1 MNYKINLFSVCSALL
16 LASCGTN
23 REQNK
28 LPEQLNSDR
37 NDFYNLINIKNVP
50 DSQKDQ
56 DWFVFADLGSWT
68 GYALPENEATRLA
81 GSFVGP
87 YMMTG
92 RGWVACSLAE
102 PLIRINGEKYDL
114 ARNIQTAKY
123 YPGKLV
129 QEFSDERLS
138 FVTELC
144 FSSARTAVIRSYV
157 KNVGSEELNISMQ
170 WHGGVYENN
179 ASLSLNGNS
188 VNIQQKQEPSYTSV
202 NFNTAKEVRLQGRDS
217 LLVVEQESYQLKP
230 GDGFETVS
238 TQTFAFDEASLNT
251 ELAHLKDM
259 NVAQVFSDNEKRW
272 NNYLSSLFNSDSP
285 FMRENKYRHVV
296 TKAVMTL
303 VANWRTASADI
314 LHDGSYPSYNGFFGI
329 WSWDSWKH
337 AAANALYNP
346 EEAKNEV
353 RCLFDYQAENGMIP
367 DFVSR
372 NKDRINWRDTKP
384 PLAAWAVKCIY
395 DATGDKAFVAEMFDK
410 LYKYHQWW
418 YTHRDHDKNGICEY
432 GSTDGTLLAACWES
446 GMDNGVRF
454 DDAVM
459 LKNDPEDAWSMN
471 QENICLNSF
480 LYAEKGFLADMADLL
495 DKKDLASQLRKDAD
509 ALKMHIQTKM
519 FDEETGFFYDTRLET
534 GEFIK
539 VMGAECWLP
548 LWAGVAT
555 PEQARK
561 VLDKMLDPK
570 KFNSRVPLGTL
581 DISHP
586 RLRPTRGYWRGPVWI
601 DQVYFGVTGLRN
613 YGFNEEADMFVSK
626 YIDNAQGLLTDGPIH
641 ENYNP
646 LTGETL
652 NCPNFGWSSAVT
664 IKMLLNK

>member
-56 DWFVFADLGSWT
+56 DCFVFADLGSWT

-102 PLIRINGEKYDL
+102 PLILINGEKYDL

-157 KNVGSEELNISMQ
+157 ENVGSEELNISMQ
-170 WHGGVYENN
+170 WHGGVYENS
-179 ASLSLNGNS
+179 SLSLNGNC
-188 VNIQQKQEPSYTSV
+188 VNIQQKQEPGYTSV
-202 NFNTAKEVRLQGRDS
+202 NFNTAKEVRLQGKDS
-217 LLVVEQESYQLKP
+217 LLVVEQESYRLKP

-259 NVAQVFSDNEKRW
+259 NATQVFSDNEKRW

-534 GEFIK
+534 GDFIK

-581 DISHP
+581 DISHS

>member
-56 DWFVFADLGSWT
+56 NCFVFADLGSWT

-102 PLIRINGEKYDL
+102 PLILINGEKYDL

-188 VNIQQKQEPSYTSV
+188 VNIQQKQEPGYTSV
-202 NFNTAKEVRLQGRDS
+202 NFNTAKEVRLQGKDS
-217 LLVVEQESYQLKP
+217 LLVVEQESYRLKP

-346 EEAKNEV
+346 EEAKNEL

-509 ALKMHIQTKM
+509 ALKTHIQTKM

-581 DISHP
+581 DISHS

>member
-56 DWFVFADLGSWT
+56 DCFVFADLGSWT

-102 PLIRINGEKYDL
+102 PLILINGEKYDL

-157 KNVGSEELNISMQ
+157 KNVGSQELNISMQ
-170 WHGGVYENN
+170 WHGGVYENS
-179 ASLSLNGNS
+179 SLSLNGNC
-188 VNIQQKQEPSYTSV
+188 VNIQQKQEPGYTSV
-202 NFNTAKEVRLQGRDS
+202 NFNTAKEVRLQGKDS
-217 LLVVEQESYQLKP
+217 LLVVEQESYRLKP

-259 NVAQVFSDNEKRW
+259 NATQVFSDNEKRW

-480 LYAEKGFLADMADLL
+480 LSAEKGFLADMADLL

-509 ALKMHIQTKM
+509 ALKTHIQTKM

-534 GEFIK
+534 GEFVK

>member
-56 DWFVFADLGSWT
+56 DCFVFADLGSWT

-102 PLIRINGEKYDL
+102 PLILINGEKYDL
-114 ARNIQTAKY
+114 ARNIQIAKY

-188 VNIQQKQEPSYTSV
+188 VNIQQKQEPGYTSV
-202 NFNTAKEVRLQGRDS
+202 NFNTAKEVRLQGKDS

-272 NNYLSSLFNSDSP
+272 NNYLSSFFNSDSP

-418 YTHRDHDKNGICEY
+418 YTHRDHDKNSICEY

-480 LYAEKGFLADMADLL
+480 LYAEKAFLADMADLL

-534 GEFIK
+534 GDFIK

-581 DISHP
+581 DISHS

>member
-114 ARNIQTAKY
+114 ARNMQTAKY

-144 FSSARTAVIRSYV
+144 FSSARTAVIRSCV
-157 KNVGSEELNISMQ
+157 KNIGSEELNISMQ
-170 WHGGVYENN
+170 WRGGVYENS
-179 ASLSLNGNS
+179 ASLSLNENC

-495 DKKDLASQLRKDAD
+495 DKKDQASQLRKDAD
-509 ALKMHIQTKM
+509 ALKTHIQTKM

>member
-56 DWFVFADLGSWT
+56 DCFVFADLGSWT

-102 PLIRINGEKYDL
+102 PLILINGEKYDL

-157 KNVGSEELNISMQ
+157 ENVGSEELNISMQ

-188 VNIQQKQEPSYTSV
+188 VNIQQKQEPGYTSV
-202 NFNTAKEVRLQGRDS
+202 NFNTAKEVRLQGKDS
-217 LLVVEQESYQLKP
+217 LLVVEQESYRLKP

-259 NVAQVFSDNEKRW
+259 NATQVFSDNEKRW

-296 TKAVMTL
+296 TKAVITL

-534 GEFIK
+534 GDFIK

-581 DISHP
+581 DISHS

>member
-56 DWFVFADLGSWT
+56 DCFVFADLGSWT

-102 PLIRINGEKYDL
+102 PLILINGEKYDL

-157 KNVGSEELNISMQ
+157 KNVGYEELNISMQ
-170 WHGGVYENN
+170 WHGGVYENS
-179 ASLSLNGNS
+179 SLSLNGNS
-188 VNIQQKQEPSYTSV
+188 VNIQQKQEPGYTSV
-202 NFNTAKEVRLQGRDS
+202 NFNTAKEVRLQGKDS
-217 LLVVEQESYQLKP
+217 LLVVEQESYRLKP

-259 NVAQVFSDNEKRW
+259 NATQVFSDNEKRW

-337 AAANALYNP
+337 AAANVLYNP

-534 GEFIK
+534 GDFIK

-561 VLDKMLDPK
+561 VLDKMLDPQ

-581 DISHP
+581 DISHS

>member
-56 DWFVFADLGSWT
+56 DCFVFADLGSWT

-102 PLIRINGEKYDL
+102 PLILINGEKYDL
-114 ARNIQTAKY
+114 ARNIQIAKY

-188 VNIQQKQEPSYTSV
+188 VNIQQKQEPGYTSV
-202 NFNTAKEVRLQGRDS
+202 NFNTAKEVRLQGKDS
-217 LLVVEQESYQLKP
+217 LLVVEQESYRLKP

-259 NVAQVFSDNEKRW
+259 NATQVFSDNEKRW

-480 LYAEKGFLADMADLL
+480 LYAEKAFLADMADLL

-509 ALKMHIQTKM
+509 ALKTHIQTKM